1 MEAKLDCVAILDEDR
16 GSSTSDST
24 DGFGEAP
31 VQHWSEYLAKATLDA
46 IQQFNPTA
54 STAAADQIL
63 SPRTKKPRII
73 TKLSLDADEHP
84 FFRRVWFGRH
94 VLDENSPLLSES
106 ARDKIKQ
113 NGGYWPPEWNNHLSI
128 RENLYFRH
136 ILVCFSG
143 TSNASV
149 RDVYAHKVYDLV
161 DVIVGYRFV
170 PMNYHAADGALKTD
184 SYLLNA
190 ISEQR
195 GGEAEPVL

>member
-24 DGFGEAP
+24 DGNGEAP
-31 VQHWSEYLAKATLDA
+31 VQHWSEYLAKATFDA
-46 IQQFNPTA
+46 MQQFNRTA
-54 STAAADQIL
+54 STANTDRIL
-63 SPRTKKPRII
+63 SPRSKKPRII
-73 TKLSLDADEHP
+73 TKLSLDANEHP

-106 ARDKIKQ
+106 AKEKIKL

-128 RENLYFRH
+128 REHLYFRH

-161 DVIVGYRFV
+161 DVNVGYRFV
-170 PMNYHAADGALKTD
+170 PMNYHSADGALKTD

-190 ISEQR
+190 ICEQR